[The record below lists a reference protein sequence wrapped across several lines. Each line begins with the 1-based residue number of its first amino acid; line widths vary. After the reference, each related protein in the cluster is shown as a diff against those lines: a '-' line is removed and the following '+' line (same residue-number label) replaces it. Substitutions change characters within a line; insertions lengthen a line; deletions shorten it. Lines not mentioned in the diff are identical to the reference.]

1 MKKMWIIGCLAIL
14 VMVFISFS
22 NPVLAQSE
30 RKIINFNAGC
40 LPGSFAQL
48 GVGISRIVHSNLSD
62 VELNVIPN
70 LSSFVNAKAIGRGDG
85 GFGLVQSDIA
95 YYALKGLKPLFEKPI
110 PNIRGIASLYPD
122 TFHIFARKDAK
133 INSVSDLRGK
143 RVAIVAVG
151 EPKSGPE
158 QNAMEIL
165 EVYGMRLEDL
175 GKVEWLTINEGINF
189 LKDNKVDAFFLL
201 AGVGSPDP
209 ARAISHPETV
219 IVPIDGAHVDAL
231 MKKHSHYAR
240 GKIPPGV
247 YKGIEAEIS
256 TISVWTLFAAGA
268 ELETDIVY
276 RITKALFDNTAVMS
290 AAHGLGKQVK
300 LENAL
305 LGMPIPLHPGAE
317 KFYREK
323 GVIK

>member
-1 MKKMWIIGCLAIL
+1 
-14 VMVFISFS
+14 VYV
-22 NPVLAQSE
+22 
-30 RKIINFNAGC
+30 
-40 LPGSFAQL
+40 
-48 GVGISRIVHSNLSD
+48 NLSD
-62 VELNVIPN
+62 VEMNMIPN
-70 LSSFVNAKAIGRGDG
+70 ISSFVNAKAIGRGDG
-85 GFGLVQSDIA
+85 GFGIVQSDIA

-110 PNIRGIASLYPD
+110 QNIRGIASLYPE
-122 TFHIFARKDAK
+122 TLHIFARKDAK

-158 QNAMEIL
+158 QNAVEIL
-165 EVYGMRLEDL
+165 EIYGMRLEDL

-189 LKDNKVDAFFLL
+189 LKDNKVDAFFLM
-201 AGVGSPDP
+201 AVMGSPDP
-209 ARAISHPETV
+209 TRAISQPETV

-231 MKKHSHYAR
+231 MKKYPQYAR
-240 GKIPPGV
+240 GKIPAGV
-247 YKGIEAEIS
+247 YKGIDAEIS
-256 TISVWTLFAAGA
+256 TISVWMIFAVKE
-268 ELETDIVY
+268 ELQADIVY
-276 RITKALFDNTAVMS
+276 RITKALFENTAVMS

-305 LGMPIPLHPGAE
+305 GGMSIPLHPGAE

>member
-1 MKKMWIIGCLAIL
+1 
-14 VMVFISFS
+14 
-22 NPVLAQSE
+22 
-30 RKIINFNAGC
+30 
-40 LPGSFAQL
+40 L
-48 GVGISRIVHSNLSD
+48 GVGISRIVYVNLSD
-62 VELNVIPN
+62 VEMNMIPN
-70 LSSFVNAKAIGRGDG
+70 ISSFVNAKAIGRGDG
-85 GFGLVQSDIA
+85 GFGIVQSDIA

-110 PNIRGIASLYPD
+110 QNIRGIASLYPE
-122 TFHIFARKDAK
+122 TLHIFARKDAK

-158 QNAMEIL
+158 QNAVEIL
-165 EVYGMRLEDL
+165 EIYGMRLEDL

-189 LKDNKVDAFFLL
+189 LKDNKVDAFFLM
-201 AGVGSPDP
+201 AVMGSPDP
-209 ARAISHPETV
+209 TRAISQPETV

-231 MKKHSHYAR
+231 MKKYPQYAR
-240 GKIPPGV
+240 GKIPAGV
-247 YKGIEAEIS
+247 YKGIDAEIS
-256 TISVWTLFAAGA
+256 TISVWMIFAVKE
-268 ELETDIVY
+268 ELQADIVY
-276 RITKALFDNTAVMS
+276 RITKALFENTAVMS

-305 LGMPIPLHPGAE
+305 GGMSIPLHPGAE